1 MLFSFLKYLQP
12 THYFTLSNRKGE
24 YIYPIASEIPKN
36 IIKYLNIDTNYSS
49 KTAINYDLSFQAIE
63 KGFVGDVKKIEFIE
77 EIPIVDEYRFV
88 KKYFSVFWYYYVFI
102 IRLLTLNN
110 PFKEINGFIK
120 SFKVSRSLISKNA
133 LTYSE
138 WNSFDSKLL
147 KTDPKVS
154 VIIPTLNRYEYL
166 RDVLNDLENQDYQN
180 FDVIVMDQSEPYQDK
195 FYDAFDLDIKLENQ
209 KEKALWLA
217 RNKAVEL
224 SDADYLLLFDDD
236 SRVDVNW
243 ISNHLKCL
251 DFFNADISSG
261 VSISTVGAKIPH
273 NYTYFK
279 HSNQLDTGNVLIK
292 RKVFKAIGLF
302 DRQYEKQRMG
312 DGEYGLR
319 AYLYGFV
326 NISNPYSKRL
336 HLKVGSGGLRQM
348 GSWDGFR
355 PKKWFSPRPIPSV
368 VYQFRKYYGTKMTI
382 YSLIRSV
389 PPSILAYK
397 YKGNKNLIL
406 LAYLSL
412 FLIWPL
418 ILIQV
423 MQSWN
428 KASLKLKQ
436 GALIKIIRS

>member
-88 KKYFSVFWYYYVFI
+88 KKYFSIFWFVYTFI
-102 IRLLTLNN
+102 IRLMTFNN

-120 SFKVSRSLISKNA
+120 SFSVTKSNISVNPIN
-133 LTYSE
+133 YQE
-138 WNSFDSKLL
+138 WNVFESKLL
-147 KTDPKVS
+147 KTKPKVS

-180 FDVIVMDQSEPYQDK
+180 FDVIVMDQSETYQDK

-397 YKGNKNLIL
+397 YKGNKKLIL

-436 GALIKIIRS
+436 GALIKKIRS

>member
-88 KKYFSVFWYYYVFI
+88 KKYFSIFWFVYTFI
-102 IRLLTLNN
+102 IRLMTFNN
-110 PFKEINGFIK
+110 PFKEIHGFIK
-120 SFKVSRSLISKNA
+120 SFSVTKSNISVNPIN
-133 LTYSE
+133 YQE
-138 WNSFDSKLL
+138 WNVFESTLL
-147 KTDPKVS
+147 KTKPKVS

>member
-88 KKYFSVFWYYYVFI
+88 KKYFSIFWFVYTFI
-102 IRLLTLNN
+102 IRLMTFNN

-120 SFKVSRSLISKNA
+120 SFSVTKSNISVNPIN
-133 LTYSE
+133 YQE
-138 WNSFDSKLL
+138 WNVFESKLL
-147 KTDPKVS
+147 KTKPKVS

-436 GALIKIIRS
+436 GALIKIIRT

>member
-88 KKYFSVFWYYYVFI
+88 KKYFSIFWFVYTFI
-102 IRLLTLNN
+102 IRLMTFNN

-120 SFKVSRSLISKNA
+120 SFSVTKSNISVNPIN
-133 LTYSE
+133 YQE
-138 WNSFDSKLL
+138 WNVFESKLL
-147 KTDPKVS
+147 KTKPKVS

>member
-88 KKYFSVFWYYYVFI
+88 KKYFSIFWFVYTFI
-102 IRLLTLNN
+102 IRLMTFNN

-120 SFKVSRSLISKNA
+120 SFSVTKSNISVNPIN
-133 LTYSE
+133 YQE
-138 WNSFDSKLL
+138 WNVFESKLL
-147 KTDPKVS
+147 KTKPKVS

-261 VSISTVGAKIPH
+261 VSISSVGAKIPH